1 MNSALHLALRG
12 RSVVVTLFLTLCLSF
27 GVYAE
32 EVPGMDIFTAK
43 PTITEVQKAAAQK
56 ADMELRSA
64 ENQAANR
71 NILTAAALMF
81 LFGSFCAIWAQ
92 NTSRNSVLWFLAGF
106 VFTVVPVLVIL
117 WLNPRH
123 KKRGRRMFI
132 YGGSSR

>member
-1 MNSALHLALRG
+1 
-12 RSVVVTLFLTLCLSF
+12 
-27 GVYAE
+27 
-32 EVPGMDIFTAK
+32 MDIFTAK